1 MNRQALELQLQ
12 QNTQRDIANLKH
24 DVGELINAYA
34 LVDSNMRKAYS
45 MMVAEQNKLTVRV
58 NFLIEEA
65 TKLFGDKE
73 KFEAM
78 YKEYEKDQMEKM
90 QTQIAEIIK
99 KQQEEIEKKAGE
111 ENNGSGQS
119 PIIQG

>member
-1 MNRQALELQLQ
+1 MNKQALELQIQ
-12 QNTQRDIANLKH
+12 KNTQRDIANLKH

-34 LVDSNMRKAYS
+34 LVDANMRKAYS

-58 NFLIEEA
+58 NFLIEEI
-65 TKLFGDKE
+65 TKLHGNKE
-73 KFEAM
+73 EFEAM

-99 KQQEEIEKKAGE
+99 KQQEEIDKKAGE
-111 ENNGSGQS
+111 KNNESKRS

>member
-1 MNRQALELQLQ
+1 MNKQSLEFQLQ

-45 MMVAEQNKLTVRV
+45 MMVTEQNKLTVRV
-58 NFLIEEA
+58 NFLIEEV

-73 KFEAM
+73 KFETM

-90 QTQIAEIIK
+90 QTQIVEIIK
-99 KQQEEIEKKAGE
+99 KQQEETEKKAAGE
-111 ENNGSGQS
+111 NHGS
-119 PIIQG
+119 PIIQR

>member
-1 MNRQALELQLQ
+1 MNRQSLELQIQ
-12 QNTQRDIANLKH
+12 KNTQKDIANLKH

-45 MMVAEQNKLTVRV
+45 MMVTEQNKLTVRV
-58 NFLIEEA
+58 NFIIEEV
-65 TKLFGDKE
+65 TKLHGNKE
-73 KFEAM
+73 EFEAM
-78 YKEYEKDQMEKM
+78 FKEYEKDQMEKM

-111 ENNGSGQS
+111 ENNGSGQA

>member
-58 NFLIEEA
+58 NFLIEEV
-65 TKLFGDKE
+65 TKLHGNKE
-73 KFEAM
+73 EFEVM
-78 YKEYEKDQMEKM
+78 FKEYEKDQMEKM

-99 KQQEEIEKKAGE
+99 KQQEEIDKKAGE